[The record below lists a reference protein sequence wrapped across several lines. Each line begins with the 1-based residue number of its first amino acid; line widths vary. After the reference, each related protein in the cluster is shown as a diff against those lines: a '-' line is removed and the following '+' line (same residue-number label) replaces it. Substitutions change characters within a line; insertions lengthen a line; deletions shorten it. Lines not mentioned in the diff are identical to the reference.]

1 MNTVSVEISDT
12 LNLKL
17 TEVAK
22 HRGASV
28 MQLIREALEQYL
40 ALQEPVLPTDS
51 FGALASEILD
61 APSDENSPTDL
72 STDKKHME
80 GYGQW

>member
-1 MNTVSVEISDT
+1 MNTISVEIPDT

-17 TEVAK
+17 MEAARY
-22 HRGASV
+22 RGATV
-28 MQLIREALEQYL
+28 VQLIREALEQYL
-40 ALQEPVLPTDS
+40 AHQEPILAADS
-51 FGALASEILD
+51 FGALAAEILD
-61 APSDENSPTDL
+61 APGDESGPTDL

>member
-1 MNTVSVEISDT
+1 MNTVSVEIPDA

-17 TEVAK
+17 IETAR
-22 HRGASV
+22 HRGASA

-40 ALQEPVLPTDS
+40 AHQEPILAADS
-51 FGALASEILD
+51 FGALAAEILD
-61 APSDENSPTDL
+61 APGDESGPTDL